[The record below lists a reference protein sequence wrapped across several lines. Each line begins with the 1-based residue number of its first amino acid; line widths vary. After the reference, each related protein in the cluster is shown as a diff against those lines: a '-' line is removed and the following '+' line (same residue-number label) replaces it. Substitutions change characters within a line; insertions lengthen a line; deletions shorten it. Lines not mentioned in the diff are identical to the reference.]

1 MCKKKDPNKKGFFG
15 EFKEFI
21 TRGNVLD
28 MAVGVI
34 IGGAFTAIVT
44 ALTSGILQPVI
55 NFLIGKIMGN
65 ASLESARTILGKV
78 VATDGK
84 FYDNLIQI
92 AEHNRLYPD
101 GQIAVDWGKT
111 NYIDWGTFISAI
123 INFLLVAL
131 ILFCIIKAINT
142 VHERGVAAKEKL
154 EADKKAKEEAEQK
167 AKEEE
172 EARIKAE
179 AEAKAKAE
187 EEAKKAAEKKKTPA
201 KKKSSGKKKAPAKK

>member
-55 NFLIGKIMGN
+55 NWILGMIFPGKG
-65 ASLESARTILGKV
+65 LEAARTILGE
-78 VATDGK
+78 AFYTDVEVNGV
-84 FYDNLIQI
+84 IVQ
-92 AEHNRLYPD
+92 
-101 GQIAVDWGKT
+101 QVDWSKT
-111 NYIDWGTFISAI
+111 NYIDWGAFIGAV

-131 ILFCIIKAINT
+131 VLFIIIKAINN
-142 VHERGVAAKEKL
+142 VHKAGIEAKEKL
-154 EADKKAKEEAEQK
+154 EAKKEEP
-167 AKEEE
+167 KEEE
-172 EARIKAE
+172 KAE
-179 AEAKAKAE
+179 
-187 EEAKKAAEKKKTPA
+187 
-201 KKKSSGKKKAPAKK
+201 

>member
-65 ASLESARTILGKV
+65 ASLESARTVLGQYMASNG
-78 VATDGK
+78 VA
-84 FYDNLIQI
+84 YDNLQQI
-92 AEHNRLYPD
+92 AAYNADHADAP
-101 GQIAVDWGKT
+101 ITVDWAKT

-123 INFLLVAL
+123 INFLLVAF
-131 ILFCIIKAINT
+131 ILFVIIKAINT

-154 EADKKAKEEAEQK
+154 EAEKKAKEEAEQK

-172 EARIKAE
+172 EARLKAE

-187 EEAKKAAEKKKTPA
+187 EEAKKASEKKPA
-201 KKKSSGKKKAPAKK
+201 SKKKSSSKKKAPAKK